1 MSAYAALLDLV
12 RRQVAEASSGD
23 VASAV
28 ALMPARRR
36 VLEAAPPASPLDAPM
51 IEEVLALDRQLAGL
65 IRERM
70 LRIRE
75 DSLAL
80 QRGQTAL
87 RGYASVRHGGGNQLN
102 TAG

>member
-1 MSAYAALLDLV
+1 MSAYTQLLDLV
-12 RRQVAEASSGD
+12 RRQVADASSGD
-23 VASAV
+23 VESAV
-28 ALMPARRR
+28 SLMHARQR
-36 VLEAAPPASPLDAPM
+36 VLDTAPQVSPVDAPV
-51 IEEVLALDRQLAGL
+51 IEEVLALDRQLAGF

-75 DSLAL
+75 DTLTL

-87 RGYASVRHGGGNQLN
+87 RGYAALRHAGGNRLN